1 MKKVKL
7 ALIGAG
13 DRGMNCYAPYTIENP
28 WKAEFTAVAEPDP
41 AKRAL
46 FAERYHISPENC
58 FSDFEEMLARPKLA
72 DAVMICTSDRLHFR
86 PAMLAMEKGYHIMM
100 EKPMST
106 TPEQC
111 MQLWKASKAYGK
123 MFILCFVLRYTEF
136 FSTIHRLI
144 EEGRI
149 GNVNSINLME
159 NIPLI
164 DQVHAFTRGIFR
176 NEETACP
183 IILSHCCHDL
193 DIISWFAGSRC
204 RKIASFGGL
213 TYFCEK
219 NAPPDAPLRCLDGC
233 PHASECKYY
242 APNYYL
248 TEDTG
253 WPTSTICVDMSFKSR
268 LHALETGPY
277 GRCVFHCDNDVADNQ
292 TVIMEFE
299 NDVTANFSLQP
310 FASESAR
317 TLKITGTKGEI
328 QADME
333 KNEIRVFDILTGRKE
348 VMQIRPSK
356 YKYGGGDHGI
366 MEYFIDRVSEEEAGG
381 RTSMDSSIEA
391 HMMAF
396 AAEKSRKE
404 NVIVGMEEFRK
415 EMLEKKEWK
424 K

>member
-1 MKKVKL
+1 MKKVTL

-13 DRGMNCYAPYTIENP
+13 DRGMNCYAPYTLENP
-28 WKAEFTAVAEPDP
+28 WKAEFVAVAERDP
-41 AKRAL
+41 EKRRQ
-46 FAERYHISPENC
+46 FAESYHISPKYC
-58 FSDFEEMLARPKLA
+58 FDDFEEMLKGPKVA
-72 DAVMICTSDRLHFR
+72 DAVMICTSDQLHFK
-86 PAMLAMEKGYHIMM
+86 PAVQAMEKGYHIMM

-111 MQLWKASKAYGK
+111 MALWKASRTYDR

-136 FSTIHRLI
+136 FSTIYQVI
-144 EEGRI
+144 KSGRI
-149 GNVNSINLME
+149 GMVNSINHME

-176 NEETACP
+176 KAETACP

-204 RKIASFGGL
+204 KKIASFGGL
-213 TYFCEK
+213 TFFCEK
-219 NAPPDAPLRCLDGC
+219 NAPEGSPKRCLDGC
-233 PHASECKYY
+233 PVSSQCKYY

-248 TEDTG
+248 TEDIG
-253 WPTSTICVDMSFKSR
+253 WPTSTIGTDMSFEGR
-268 LHALETGPY
+268 LQALQASPY

-299 NDVTANFSLQP
+299 NGVTANFSLQP
-310 FASESAR
+310 FASESGR
-317 TLKITGTKGEI
+317 TMKITGTRGEI

-333 KNEIRVFDILTGRKE
+333 KNIIQIFDHLTGRIE
-348 VMQIRPSK
+348 HMQVKPSR

-366 MEYFIDRVSEEEAGG
+366 MEYFIDQVSKEAQGG
-381 RTSMDSSIEA
+381 WTSMDSSIEA
-391 HMMAF
+391 HMIAF

-404 NVIVGMEEFRK
+404 SVVVDMDTFRK
-415 EMLEKKEWK
+415 QMLAG
-424 K
+424 